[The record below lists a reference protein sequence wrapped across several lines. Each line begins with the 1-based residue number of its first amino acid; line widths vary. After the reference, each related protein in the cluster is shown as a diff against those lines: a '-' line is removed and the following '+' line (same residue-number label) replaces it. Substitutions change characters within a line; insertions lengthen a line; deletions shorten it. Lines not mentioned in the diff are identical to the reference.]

1 MKSNKKVLINIIITT
16 IFAIIISLLTI
27 IFFKNLGG
35 ILNSFGE
42 EILGDV
48 FSQLQNAEISIPLLI
63 PVVIIFLINRL
74 ILKFNFQKKKL
85 LKIIL
90 IFVIYILS
98 IIIMLI
104 FSILFSKSNGI
115 TFLDVLISLLNNL
128 GGLGL

>member
-27 IFFKNLGG
+27 IFFKNLGE
-35 ILNSFGE
+35 ILSSFGE
-42 EILGDV
+42 ETLGDI
-48 FSQLQNAEISIPLLI
+48 FSQLKNAEISIPLLI

-90 IFVIYILS
+90 TFVIYILS
-98 IIIMLI
+98 IFIMLI